1 MNPIRIK
8 EYLDQAQ
15 KYADKES
22 GCCKVAVG
30 ALLLP
35 SRHKVTL
42 LGANIT
48 LPKSCRVAGCR
59 RVDLY
64 GEDSKNHRLPSD
76 CRSLHSE
83 IAVISEA
90 AKYGMSTDRATLFV
104 TRYPCEACART
115 IVNAGISTVYYGRE
129 QVISEETAKIFKSHN
144 VKVEHISSWTYED
157 TER

>member
-22 GCCKVAVG
+22 GCRKVAVG

-35 SRHKVTL
+35 SKHKVTL

-129 QVISEETAKIFKSHN
+129 QVISEETARIFKSHN
-144 VKVEHISSWTYED
+144 VEVKHISSWTYED